1 MLILFNFW
9 IFFFN
14 FVYEL
19 MVNIIVIVNKM
30 VECNI
35 IFLLFKL
42 VNFFMFVE
50 INGIFNVSD
59 VVVLF
64 SNLKI
69 NKIFI
74 ILFINLFVWFFK
86 IGW

>member
-30 VECNI
+30 VECKI